1 MWPAVNSLWYFLST
15 SLNYCK
21 DQLLHPK
28 KRLSSQGT
36 SPINLWLTL
45 VLRLQHETVSPGEPK
60 WNLVQGLSVCVCLL
74 NGYAIFWKVNNFYVM
89 CVRPFRLGVQREL
102 LWYTA
107 LQLKCVVSG
116 YKGQP
121 HLSPEVFTMGYGSF
135 VLVLLLAC
143 SAPDL
148 LEQARW
154 GGLPPSHLLLNQPCE
169 WMATPAS
176 VLIAGGAEPLD
187 KTIHCVK

>member
-45 VLRLQHETVSPGEPK
+45 VLRLQHETISPGEPK

-89 CVRPFRLGVQREL
+89 CVCPFRLGVQREL
-102 LWYTA
+102 LWCTA
-107 LQLKCVVSG
+107 LQLKCVVWG
-116 YKGQP
+116 YQGQP
-121 HLSPEVFTMGYGSF
+121 HLSPEAFTTGM
-135 VLVLLLAC
+135 VLLCLFSSWPAVLQIC
-143 SAPDL
+143 WSRP
-148 LEQARW
+148 
-154 GGLPPSHLLLNQPCE
+154 GGVGCLLLTYCSTKPANGWPCL
-169 WMATPAS
+169 PQS
-176 VLIAGGAEPLD
+176 S
-187 KTIHCVK
+187 